1 MPKPRIVIGVAGR
14 IGSGK
19 TAIAH
24 HIQRKFGFE
33 YLRYSIV
40 LADWYSAH
48 PESKTW
54 LQEIGWQVMSSA
66 GQRELNKRLID
77 RITHAGNYVVDGLRH
92 PIDFESLKIRFEP
105 NFYLVFVDTP
115 AEIRFERLVDRYAT
129 LSDFHK
135 ADSHAVESNIEFLKP
150 LATVVLR
157 GSLPFDRLLIQ
168 ADDFVTT
175 LQRMTTD
182 SGRTPH

>member
-19 TAIAH
+19 TVIAH

-40 LADWYSAH
+40 LADWHSTH
-48 PESKTW
+48 PESKTQ

-66 GQRELNKRLID
+66 GQRELNSRLIA
-77 RITHAGNYVVDGLRH
+77 RITQAANYVVDGLRH
-92 PIDFESLKIRFEP
+92 PIDFESLKTHFES

-115 AEIRFERLVDRYAT
+115 TEIRFQRLRGRYAT
-129 LSDFHK
+129 FADFQK
-135 ADSHAVESNIEFLKP
+135 ADSHDVESNIDFLKP
-150 LATVVLR
+150 LASVVLP
-157 GSLPFDRLLIQ
+157 GSLPYEGLLIQ
-168 ADDFVTT
+168 TDDFVTT
-175 LQRMTTD
+175 LQRIATD
-182 SGRTPH
+182 SGGTSH